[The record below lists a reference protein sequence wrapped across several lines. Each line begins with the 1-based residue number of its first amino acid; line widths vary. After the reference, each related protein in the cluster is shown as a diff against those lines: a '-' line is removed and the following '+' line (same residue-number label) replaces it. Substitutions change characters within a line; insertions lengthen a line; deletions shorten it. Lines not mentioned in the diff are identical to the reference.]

1 MRVGLSLMRSD
12 QLNTF
17 HFFCP
22 ICFKFKRQFK
32 CVPQEFRH
40 FTFTHFG
47 SFAILPSPVSL
58 PFPNETQFMK
68 HRLESRDTRAWSRFP
83 KCVPDGQPRLGA
95 LCEIEAGLSKI
106 CRHILFRE
114 VVIIFESLWVFTLVS
129 QVAFLHWGVMV
140 DFKVYRTVLWI
151 LRSVF
156 QWGSDDLST
165 RLPDDLTT
173 IQVVHLETLQFFI
186 WIVNV
191 FQSFIQR
198 FVPLN

>member
-68 HRLESRDTRAWSRFP
+68 HRLESRDIRAWSRFP
-83 KCVPDGQPRLGA
+83 RCVPDDQPRHGA

-114 VVIIFESLWVFTLVS
+114 VVIIFWEFVSFHARKSTCVPSLRSYGGFQSL
-129 QVAFLHWGVMV
+129 QDGVMNITECFPMRKRRSI
-140 DFKVYRTVLWI
+140 DKTPGRSHDNSGSSFGNLAI
-151 LRSVF
+151 LYM
-156 QWGSDDLST
+156 
-165 RLPDDLTT
+165 
-173 IQVVHLETLQFFI
+173 
-186 WIVNV
+186 NC
-191 FQSFIQR
+191 
-198 FVPLN
+198 